1 MFLDEED
8 EEFVTSGGG
17 IYRVRDN
24 ISNFRFRINVRK
36 IELHLDSSDSSKE
49 GTSSKG
55 NDGYEEDE
63 DEEQEDSP
71 RGGSSDEY
79 FENDS
84 VTLRWQQKIFSKDE
98 IEKYS
103 SAHESDF
110 GEDEVLAKKFYHDV
124 QKLKNETKKCQFGRI
139 YTCIDG
145 EICKEKETLINE
157 SPLVCD
163 KKIMFET
170 EPNYLTSMMADGL
183 RRRLHQTVTMPST
196 DAGIISSSENKA
208 VPNIVIDKPSRETQI
223 RLHTANLESS
233 EHMIIKFDAPTGST
247 VDLCSIKLSSNS
259 ILEVI
264 PDFTFNKKPY
274 KIEIDGKVC
283 YEYWIEHSSP
293 TIKYEDQLKET
304 LMMNQVLNHHAS
316 FIASEVGKE
325 FESPKVEDNDR
336 IFRLCVNGE
345 IVSAKDYDY
354 DNLFVHYFIDVP
366 SGWKEYSKNSG
377 HGMTTTCK
385 TNSKGEAHFCTMFNT
400 DFSFDINRLDYYNFC
415 TWPTI
420 FVEVISIDSWTR
432 LRTEGYGYLTI
443 PYYPGTYNL
452 KIDTWRPLMSN
463 PQMARIGEMRRYFIG
478 GTPELD
484 DLTSSY
490 GNASGHSWLKKKSGG
505 VEGNRRLFLDR
516 IASASLFHSVTSVIN
531 EFGKAK
537 ERILRAS
544 KGLENEDEVAKIEE

>member
-1 MFLDEED
+1 
-8 EEFVTSGGG
+8 
-17 IYRVRDN
+17 
-24 ISNFRFRINVRK
+24 
-36 IELHLDSSDSSKE
+36 
-49 GTSSKG
+49 
-55 NDGYEEDE
+55 
-63 DEEQEDSP
+63 
-71 RGGSSDEY
+71 
-79 FENDS
+79 
-84 VTLRWQQKIFSKDE
+84 
-98 IEKYS
+98 
-103 SAHESDF
+103 
-110 GEDEVLAKKFYHDV
+110 
-124 QKLKNETKKCQFGRI
+124 
-139 YTCIDG
+139 
-145 EICKEKETLINE
+145 
-157 SPLVCD
+157 
-163 KKIMFET
+163 
-170 EPNYLTSMMADGL
+170 
-183 RRRLHQTVTMPST
+183 
-196 DAGIISSSENKA
+196 
-208 VPNIVIDKPSRETQI
+208 
-223 RLHTANLESS
+223 
-233 EHMIIKFDAPTGST
+233 
-247 VDLCSIKLSSNS
+247 
-259 ILEVI
+259 
-264 PDFTFNKKPY
+264 
-274 KIEIDGKVC
+274 
-283 YEYWIEHSSP
+283 
-293 TIKYEDQLKET
+293 
-304 LMMNQVLNHHAS
+304 MMNQVLNHHAS

-490 GNASGHSWLKKKSGG
+490 GNASGVILSRYGSKTISTGSVSVRINVIHHSPTALMVKKKSGG